1 MGGRASSMER
11 KRQSSE
17 YVAERGADGGLTEVL
32 WKVVHGCNI

>member
-17 YVAERGADGGLTEVL
+17 YVAERADGGLTEVL